1 MRVEGRDPSVR
12 PAEMTIWSLTIVRT
26 SVGRMDGDPAISAV
40 RPLREVGTILAN
52 HRLDSRNGGRVAVTV
67 LSGALEGVDALPIEV
82 EVDLLARLP
91 SVCIVGLAAS
101 AVKESSE
108 RIRSALQSAGEAFP
122 RRRIVVNLAPADVK
136 KESTALDL
144 PMALGILAAAGRIE
158 ADALARVL
166 AVGELSLAGQLRPV
180 RGALSLALLAR
191 SLGRTLIV
199 PRSSAPAAALVPNA
213 KVIGADSLAEVV
225 AWLEGRAKL
234 PPLPGPVADVD
245 EPLLDLADVRGQ
257 GLARRA
263 LEIAAAGDH
272 HVLLLGPPGC
282 GKSMLAQRLPT
293 ILPPLTFDEALE
305 TTRVHSVAGRLGDG
319 QLLRRR
325 PFRAP
330 HHSVTVAAMVGD
342 RSLRPGEVSLAH
354 NGVLF
359 LDEAPE
365 FSRSVI
371 EVLRQP
377 LEDRVVRLSRARGAV
392 THPAAITLVM
402 AANPCPCGLRG
413 VADCTCT
420 DAVVHRYLQRL
431 SGPILDRID
440 LHVNLAALS
449 AAQLF
454 EGPAG
459 ERSAVVRERVVAA
472 RDRQRARG
480 QALGNGRLSND
491 AVHRVA
497 RLTDDARR
505 LLIAGAERHGLSGR
519 SATRVLKVA
528 RTVADL
534 AGADQTEVDHVH
546 DALAFRPAE
555 L

>member
-1 MRVEGRDPSVR
+1 M
-12 PAEMTIWSLTIVRT
+12 
-26 SVGRMDGDPAISAV
+26 AV
-40 RPLREVGTILAN
+40 R
-52 HRLDSRNGGRVAVTV
+52 V
-67 LSGALEGVDALPIEV
+67 LSGALEGVEALPIEV

-108 RIRSALQSAGEAFP
+108 RLRSALQSSGESLP
-122 RRRIVVNLAPADVK
+122 RKRVVVNLAPADVK

-144 PMALGILAAAGRIE
+144 PMALGILAAAGRIP
-158 ADALARVL
+158 ASALERIL

-191 SLGRTLIV
+191 RLGRTLV
-199 PRSSAPAAALVPNA
+199 LPRGSASTATLVPD
-213 KVIGADSLAEVV
+213 VQIVGADTLSDVIR
-225 AWLEGRAKL
+225 WLEGAALEPIPRPSPSR
-234 PPLPGPVADVD
+234 PP
-245 EPLLDLADVRGQ
+245 PLLDLAEVRGQ
-257 GLARRA
+257 PVARRA
-263 LEIAAAGDH
+263 LEIAAAGGH
-272 HVLLLGPPGC
+272 HLLMIGPPGC

-293 ILPPLTFDEALE
+293 ILPPLSFDEALE
-305 TTRVHSVAGRLGDG
+305 TTRVHSAAGHLADG
-319 QLLRRR
+319 ELLLDR

-365 FSRSVI
+365 FTRSVI

-377 LEDRVVRLSRARGAV
+377 LEDGVVRLSRARGAV
-392 THPAAITLVM
+392 THPASITLVM

-413 VADCTCT
+413 VAGCGCT
-420 DAVVHRYLQRL
+420 DTAVHRYLQRL

-440 LHVNLAALS
+440 LHVSLS
-449 AAQLF
+449 ALTATELF
-454 EGPAG
+454 EGPSG
-459 ERSAVVRERVVAA
+459 ETSAVVRERVVMA
-472 RDRQRARG
+472 RQRQWDRG
-480 QALGNGRLSND
+480 Q
-491 AVHRVA
+491 RVA
-497 RLTDDARR
+497 NGQLSAEAIHRCAALTVPARA
-505 LLIAGAERHGLSGR
+505 LLVQGAERHGLSGR

-534 AGADQTEVDHVH
+534 AGADTIAPEHVR

>member
-1 MRVEGRDPSVR
+1 M
-12 PAEMTIWSLTIVRT
+12 
-26 SVGRMDGDPAISAV
+26 
-40 RPLREVGTILAN
+40 
-52 HRLDSRNGGRVAVTV
+52 AVTV
-67 LSGALEGVDALPIEV
+67 LSGALEGVEALPIEV

-108 RIRSALQSAGEAFP
+108 RLRSALQSAGEEFP
-122 RRRIVVNLAPADVK
+122 RRRIVVNLAPADVR

-158 ADALARVL
+158 AHALSRVL

-191 SLGRTLIV
+191 RLDRTLVV
-199 PRSSAPAAALVPNA
+199 PRSSASAAMLVPGARVVGARSLEEVVGWLSGKALEPVGAPPAQPPAA
-213 KVIGADSLAEVV
+213 S
-225 AWLEGRAKL
+225 
-234 PPLPGPVADVD
+234 VD
-245 EPLLDLADVRGQ
+245 LSEVRGQ
-257 GLARRA
+257 AVARRA
-263 LEIAAAGDH
+263 LEIAAAGGH
-272 HVLLLGPPGC
+272 HLLLLGPPGC

-293 ILPPLTFDEALE
+293 ILPPLGFDEALE
-305 TTRVHSVAGRLGDG
+305 TTRIHSVAGRLADG
-319 QLLRRR
+319 QLLNHR
-325 PFRAP
+325 PFRSP

-377 LEDRVVRLSRARGAV
+377 LEDGVVRLSRARGAV

-413 VADCTCT
+413 VAGCGCT
-420 DAVVHRYLQRL
+420 DAVVQRYLQRL
-431 SGPILDRID
+431 SGPLLDRVD
-440 LHVNLAALS
+440 LHVHLPALT
-449 AAQLF
+449 ATQLF
-454 EGPAG
+454 EGPPG
-459 ERSAVVRERVVAA
+459 ESSAVVRERVVAA
-472 RDRQRARG
+472 RERQRARG
-480 QALGNGRLSND
+480 QPAPNGRLSAD
-491 AVHRVA
+491 AIHQGAGLTEEA
-497 RLTDDARR
+497 RQ
-505 LLIAGAERHGLSGR
+505 LLVLGAERHGLSGR

-534 AGADQTEVDHVH
+534 EGSANILSQHVR
-546 DALAFRPAE
+546 DALAFRPTE